1 MLMTLNTRQISPADY
16 AGRQRFPRTSTG
28 GENVSKSGTAAIS
41 SVSPQNSPVVSP
53 TSSPQIS
60 VVRVLI
66 AGDHTALRSCLKT
79 MLELDPQ
86 ISVVGEAADDCE
98 MIKMAYRVRPDVV
111 LVDLDMHC
119 CDEFDA
125 LSEITEGK
133 LANSVVGLSIH
144 DGEAQRTAAQQA
156 GVNLLL
162 EKGVPYKQLISAI
175 RTAATGR

>member
-1 MLMTLNTRQISPADY
+1 MTLNTRQISPADY

-28 GENVSKSGTAAIS
+28 GEHTPKSGTS
-41 SVSPQNSPVVSP
+41 SVTSVSPQNSPVASP
-53 TSSPQIS
+53 PIS

-98 MIKMAYRVRPDVV
+98 MIKMAQRVRPDVV

-125 LSEITEGK
+125 LAEITEGK
-133 LANSVVGLSIH
+133 LANSVVALSIH
-144 DGEAQRTAAQQA
+144 NGEAQRTAAQRA
-156 GVNLLL
+156 GVNLFL
-162 EKGVPYKQLISAI
+162 EKGVPYKQLINAI
-175 RTAATGR
+175 RTAAIGR